1 MKFLKYFFL
10 LIGSLIWAISVI
22 PPLFSLVGS
31 LHLIHDGYQYGDL
44 FRLSTLS
51 EFRDPRIQ
59 CEGYTPPAHMPT
71 DKKIHLYIIGDSF
84 TEKGRVGKK
93 DFPVDNYTYV
103 KWSDF
108 LHIKTD
114 TSEINILLL
123 ESVERHF
130 RQKMVARVNV
140 LIPDTATF
148 VTKFE
153 SPKLMHQVDD
163 ALKASFTADR
173 LDGLL
178 FQNDMFLTLKSWK
191 ADFNQ
196 KFFDRVNTSVTLVN
210 DDQDMVYYMD
220 TDTPNVTSA
229 FSDVRNTEIDTI
241 VMNLNQSREFAD
253 SLGFDHVILSI
264 IPNKVSVVSPD
275 YGNYN
280 RLIER
285 VYAHPKLQIPY
296 IDVLADFRKMGR
308 NSYQKGD
315 SHWTCDGQYLWLNK
329 INVLINKLIEPAK
342 PNS

>member
-1 MKFLKYFFL
+1 MKFLKYLFL
-10 LIGSLIWAISVI
+10 VLGCLIWAISVS
-22 PPLFSLVGS
+22 PPLFRLVGS
-31 LHLIHDGYQYGDL
+31 WHLIHDGYQYGDL

-59 CEGYTPPAHMPT
+59 CEDYTPPAHIRT
-71 DKKIHLYIIGDSF
+71 GKKVHLYVIGDSF
-84 TEKGRVGKK
+84 TEKQRVGKK

-103 KWSDF
+103 HWSDF

-123 ESVERHF
+123 ESVERHL
-130 RQKMVARVNV
+130 RQKMVSRVNV

-148 VTKFE
+148 VTTVE
-153 SPKLMHQVDD
+153 SPKIMQQLDD
-163 ALKASFTADR
+163 ALKANFTADR

-178 FQNDMFLTLKSWK
+178 FQNDVFLTLKSWK

-196 KFFDRVNTSVTLVN
+196 KIFHRVNTSVTMVN
-210 DDQDMVYYMD
+210 NDQDMVYYLD
-220 TDTPNVTSA
+220 TDTPHVTSA
-229 FSDVRNTEIDTI
+229 FSEIRNTEIDTI

-253 SLGFDHVILSI
+253 SLGFEHVILSI
-264 IPNKVSVVSPD
+264 IPNKVSVLSPD

-285 VYAHPKLQIPY
+285 VYGHPKLQIPY
-296 IDVLADFRKMGR
+296 VDVLGDYRKMGR
-308 NSYQKGD
+308 HSYQKGD

-329 INVLINKLIEPAK
+329 VNALINHLVEPAK
-342 PNS
+342 PQ